1 MQMSSCKLQ
10 TETFFYLEATQKKM
24 RYLLTLRLEKFEL
37 LEQCEMGTTIRRCTH
52 GNIELLHQQIE
63 IHKVRKMS
71 IHT

>member
-10 TETFFYLEATQKKM
+10 TETLFHLEAMEKK
-24 RYLLTLRLEKFEL
+24 RYLLTLRLEKFEWL
-37 LEQCEMGTTIRRCTH
+37 QQCEMGTTVRRCTH